1 MPLILPGNVASA
13 TAGAYEVA
21 NSCRFNK
28 ADVAYLHKTMGAGNR
43 KTFTYSIW
51 VKRALL
57 GVNQYFTPTQA
68 DSANANAG
76 GGSFDSNDLLDVWD
90 YNAPGISAQMK
101 TNRKFRDVGAWM
113 HVVITADTTDSTEN
127 NRFRMYINGVDERT
141 VGGYATD
148 VMPAEDYE
156 FNMNQDGEEF
166 YIGTYFT
173 SSAGSSQY
181 GGYMAEVCFID
192 GTAYAASDFG
202 EFNEDSPTIWQPKDV
217 SGLTFGTNGFYL
229 DFEDSA
235 NLGNDANGGTDLTE
249 VNLDATDQAVDSPTN
264 NFATWN
270 TLIRNMSTYAYSEGN
285 LQVNTSS
292 SHEAAYG
299 SAFSNFGMTA
309 GKWYAEFKCTSN
321 ADTVFIGVSSNLE
334 DDILGSS
341 DSAYTFSYKGNG
353 WAYYGSD
360 GKVQHTD
367 SDTWLTYGSSLSD
380 NDIVGVALDLDN
392 LELYFSV
399 NGTWQNSGDPTSG
412 STKTGGVVNGGAK
425 ALNGSGSTG
434 TWYFCASDN
443 SQSTVCTVQANFGS
457 PINTISSGNSD
468 DNGYGNFE
476 YDVPTGYLALCTK
489 NLGSDGG

>member
-21 NSCRFNK
+21 NSCRFN
-28 ADVAYLHKTMGAGNR
+28 DGDTAYMHKTNGSTGSQTTW
-43 KTFTYSIW
+43 TFSCW
-51 VKRALL
+51 VKRGALGAQQDIFACL
-57 GVNQYFTPTQA
+57 DDTSNYTHLRIKSDDTVELDNY
-68 DSANANAG
+68 S
-76 GGSFDSNDLLDVWD
+76 GGSNTARLT
-90 YNAPGISAQMK
+90 
-101 TNRKFRDVGAWM
+101 TNRKLRDCGAWYNL
-113 HVVITADTTDSTEN
+113 VWVADTTNGTAGD
-127 NRFRMYINGVDERT
+127 RIRLYINGTEET
-141 VGGYATD
+141 SFGTD
-148 VMPAEDYE
+148 TQPSSSASL
-156 FNMNQDGEEF
+156 FLNQDKKHTLGRNE
-166 YIGTYFT
+166 YN
-173 SSAGSSQY
+173 SGSSY
-181 GGYMAEVCFID
+181 FDGYLAEVCFID
-192 GTAYAASDFG
+192 GTALTASSFG
-202 EFNEDSPTIWQPKDV
+202 EFDDDSPMIWKPVDV

-229 DFEDSA
+229 DFEDSS

-249 VNLDATDQAVDSPTN
+249 VNLAATDQAVDSPTN
-264 NFATWN
+264 NFCTWN
-270 TLIRNMSTYAYSEGN
+270 PLIRNMSTYAYSEGN
-285 LQVNTSS
+285 LSVNTSS

-309 GKWYAEFKCTSN
+309 GKWYAEFKITAN
-321 ADTVFIGVSSNLE
+321 ADDVFIGVSSNLE

-367 SDTWLTYGSSLSD
+367 SDTWLTYGSSLSN

-412 STKTGGVVNGGAK
+412 ATKTGGVVNGGAK

-434 TWYFCASDN
+434 TWWFCASDN
-443 SQSTVCTVQANFGS
+443 SQTTVCTVEANFGS
-457 PINTISSGNSD
+457 PMNTISSGNAD

-476 YDVPTGYLALCTK
+476 YDVPAGYLALCTQ

>member
-1 MPLILPGNVASA
+1 MPINSFLYPGAKFIPPYTVD
-13 TAGAYEVA
+13 
-21 NSCRFNK
+21 NSCRFN
-28 ADVAYLHKTMGAGNR
+28 DDDTAYMHKTPSSSGSQR
-43 KTFTYSIW
+43 TFTFSTWWKQGDLASSSVIFSSGEADGDPNFAIYYNSSQQLN
-51 VKRALL
+51 VLYYEGSSLL
-57 GVNQYFTPTQA
+57 QLIT
-68 DSANANAG
+68 NAKYRDPG
-76 GGSFDSNDLLDVWD
+76 GWYHICV
-90 YNAPGISAQMK
+90 AI
-101 TNRKFRDVGAWM
+101 
-113 HVVITADTTDSTEN
+113 DTTQSTN
-127 NRFRMYINGVDERT
+127 TDRAKIYINGSQVTSLGTATYCNQNVDISINTSSYRMAIGAG
-141 VGGYATD
+141 VDNGDVADGYA
-148 VMPAEDYE
+148 AE
-156 FNMNQDGEEF
+156 
-166 YIGTYFT
+166 T
-173 SSAGSSQY
+173 
-181 GGYMAEVCFID
+181 VFID
-192 GTAYAASDFG
+192 GSALAPTSFG
-202 EFNEDSPTIWQPKDV
+202 EFDEDSPTIFKPKDV

-229 DFEDSA
+229 DYKDSS

-249 VNLDATDQAVDSPTN
+249 VNLAATDQSLDSPTN
-264 NFATWN
+264 NFCNWN

-309 GKWYAEFKCTSN
+309 GKYYAEFKITAN
-321 ADTVFIGVSSNLE
+321 ADDVFIGVSSNLE

-341 DSAYTFSYKGNG
+341 GSAYTFSYKGNG

-367 SDTWLTYGSSLSD
+367 SDTWLTYGASLSN

-412 STKTGGVVNGGAK
+412 ASKTGGVVNAGAK

-443 SQSTVCTVQANFGS
+443 SQTTVCTVQANFGS
-457 PINTISSGNSD
+457 PINTISSGNAD